1 MGLGLLYLISKGNE
15 DMYLNYLPQITFF
28 KTIYKKHTNFSTE
41 TIDQYFKT
49 TPDFGRKVSVTISKN
64 ADLLGEIYLSV
75 ELPAI
80 NEYINSSNYKK
91 KFKWVN
97 NIGYALINSI
107 DVYIGG
113 ILIDRHLGEWLHI
126 YNELMLD
133 IGHRRGYDII
143 TGNIPK
149 LYNYSEAK
157 DSYII
162 NIPLKFWFC
171 LDSGLYLPLTSLTN
185 HDVVIEI
192 EFNDFNK
199 CYIESPTNYVKIN
212 EPFVLLNEDEIIEQN
227 VNGNIILGRYKYI
240 DINNNMYY
248 DKIKGD
254 FVLDNNFPIIGRDT
268 NYHITITSNASIVKD
283 DSRFD
288 NIKPSLINAF
298 LLVDYVYLDSI
309 ERFKFLKNN
318 HSYLI
323 PLVQNLSELTINS
336 NNFNYKLN
344 FKNPTKIIFWRTI
357 LSSNI
362 NNNNQFEYTLQP
374 FSDELI
380 IDQVKIIINSI
391 DRVEIYDKEYYT
403 NIQSYQNKFNNINV
417 FMYSFSMYPKEYQ
430 PASSINFS
438 RIDDA
443 SLQLR
448 INKLIDYSNPA
459 KIRAFSIYYNILNI
473 VDGLGG
479 LEYYL

>member
-15 DMYLNYLPQITFF
+15 DLYLNYQPQITFF
-28 KTIYKKHTNFSTE
+28 KTIYKRHTNFSSE
-41 TIDQYFKT
+41 TIDQFFKT

-64 ADLLGEIYLSV
+64 ADLLGEIYLSI

-80 NEYINSSNYKK
+80 NEYINSSNIRKT
-91 KFKWVN
+91 FRWVN
-97 NIGYALINSI
+97 NIGYALINNVDI
-107 DVYIGG
+107 YIGG

-126 YNELMLD
+126 YNELNLEK
-133 IGHRRGYDII
+133 GHRRGYDII
-143 TGNIPK
+143 TGNIK
-149 LYNYSEAK
+149 SLNEFSEIK

-199 CYIESPTNYVKIN
+199 CYIESPSHYVKIN
-212 EPFVLLNEDEIIEQN
+212 EQYVLFNENEIIEQN
-227 VNGNIILGRYKYI
+227 ANGNIIIARFKYY
-240 DINNNMYY
+240 DINNNLFF

-254 FVLDNNFPIIGRDT
+254 FILESNFPIVGKDT
-268 NYHITITSNASIVKD
+268 NYSVTIAPNTVIIKD

-288 NIKPSLINAF
+288 NIKPSLINSF
-298 LLVDYVYLDSI
+298 LQVDYIYLDSI
-309 ERFKFLKNN
+309 ERFKFLKNS

-323 PLVQNLSELTINS
+323 PLVQNLPELTINS

-344 FKNPTKIIFWRTI
+344 FKNPTKIIFWRTV
-357 LSSNI
+357 LTSNI
-362 NNNNQFEYTLQP
+362 NNNNQFEYTLLP
-374 FSDELI
+374 LSNDSI
-380 IDQVKIIINSI
+380 IDQCKVILNSI

-403 NIQSYQNKFNNINV
+403 NLQCYQNKLNNINI
-417 FMYSFSMYPKEYQ
+417 FMYSFSLYPKEYQ

-438 RIDDA
+438 KIDDA

-448 INKLIDYSNPA
+448 INKLIDYSNSA
-459 KIRAFSIYYNILNI
+459 KIRSYSIYYNILNI
-473 VDGLGG
+473 IDGLGG
-479 LEYYL
+479 LEYYV